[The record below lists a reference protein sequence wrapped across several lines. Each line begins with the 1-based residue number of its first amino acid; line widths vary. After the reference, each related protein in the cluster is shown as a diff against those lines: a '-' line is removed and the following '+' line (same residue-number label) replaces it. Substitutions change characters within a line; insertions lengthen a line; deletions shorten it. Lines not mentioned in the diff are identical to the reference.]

1 MLLFYLHFFVIWTG
15 KETKNG
21 TVGQEAQV
29 FSLGTTLSDDEFNF
43 FFFLVSNI
51 RFEGTR
57 FWLNKFS
64 N

>member
-1 MLLFYLHFFVIWTG
+1 MLLFYLHFFVIWTE

-43 FFFLVSNI
+43 FFFWFQTFALKEQD
-51 RFEGTR
+51 FG
-57 FWLNKFS
+57 
-64 N
+64 